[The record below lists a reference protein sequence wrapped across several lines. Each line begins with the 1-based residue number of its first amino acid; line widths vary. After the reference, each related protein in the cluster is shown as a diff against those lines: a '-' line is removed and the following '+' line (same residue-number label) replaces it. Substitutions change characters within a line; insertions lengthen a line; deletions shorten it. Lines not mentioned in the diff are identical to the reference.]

1 MITEDYV
8 SFETAKLLKEK
19 GFKAW
24 CYKSYGTAVYHK
36 GVPISFDE
44 ECELKE
50 EGLEYEIEY
59 VEGGYLYDFGCD
71 NRKKDA
77 KVWAAPTL
85 QMAMKW
91 LREVYGLHILVE
103 YSRFDFNKELPY
115 LWGIV
120 ETKIDGNYWGG
131 NYYKSYEEACEAAIK
146 YCLKNLI
153 KNEDEEE
160 ESDISVPKTVNE
172 AIYTLE
178 KILSDEDR
186 EYLLKNGAIS
196 MHDSLG
202 RWIRNEWGLW
212 TGSELKDELM
222 NMNKGLNHPDDMSN
236 YIIEEFIKYWNNKI

>member
-8 SFETAKLLKEK
+8 SFEVAKLLKEK
-19 GFKAW
+19 GFDADITT
-24 CYKSYGTAVYHK
+24 YRDDFIQHGNVII
-36 GVPISFDE
+36 PLQ
-44 ECELKE
+44 ECLSK
-50 EGLEYEIEY
+50 
-59 VEGGYLYDFGCD
+59 D
-71 NRKKDA
+71 NVKT
-77 KVWAAPTL
+77 PSI

-91 LREVYGLHILVE
+91 LREVHNLHCDIG
-103 YSRFDFNKELPY
+103 YDDMDWF
-115 LWGIV
+115 WGIISTDKAVPPEERPKVV
-120 ETKIDGNYWGG
+120 ESGYAGC
-131 NYYKSYEEACEAAIK
+131 KSYEEAAEAAIK

-153 KNEDEEE
+153 KNEDDEE